1 MAEHLLIVDDDK
13 EICALLSQFMTQ
25 HGYRISVAHEGRAM
39 MQTLESARIDLV
51 VLDVMLPGESGL
63 SLCRRVRS
71 SATVPIVMLTAVG
84 GETDRIVGLE
94 MGADDYLP
102 KPFNPRELLAR
113 VRAVLRRAGG
123 PGGSALNGTGRALE
137 FSGWRLDVTGRRLF
151 SPAGALVSLRA
162 AEFDLL
168 VALAERPQRVLNR
181 DQLLDLSRG
190 RTATSFDRSID
201 VQISR
206 LRRKLK
212 IEPDSPDLIKTVRGG
227 GYVFAAT
234 VAAMETGA

>member
-123 PGGSALNGTGRALE
+123 TSGSAPNGTGRALE
-137 FSGWRLDVTGRRLF
+137 FVGWRLDVTGRRLF
-151 SPAGALVSLRA
+151 SPACHCAPPNSISLSHLPSGRSAFSIATNCSTSRVAEPPPASTAASTCRSAGCGASSKSIPMV
-162 AEFDLL
+162 
-168 VALAERPQRVLNR
+168 
-181 DQLLDLSRG
+181 
-190 RTATSFDRSID
+190 RT
-201 VQISR
+201 
-206 LRRKLK
+206 
-212 IEPDSPDLIKTVRGG
+212 
-227 GYVFAAT
+227 
-234 VAAMETGA
+234 